1 MENTMNAI
9 TLGLETGWNY
19 EDNEGQ
25 MANAVALELTNN
37 PSNDVVLDEM
47 FGMIM
52 ERQWNS
58 NEEESGERL
67 NFLYKSNIILE
78 SFKGEINT
86 VF

>member
-9 TLGLETGWNY
+9 TLGLEPGWNY

-52 ERQWNS
+52 ERQ
-58 NEEESGERL
+58 
-67 NFLYKSNIILE
+67 
-78 SFKGEINT
+78 
-86 VF
+86 